1 MTQPFVSVIV
11 VNYNAGSRL
20 EKCLAHLGAQSF
32 GDFETIVVDNASS
45 DGSAAAVER
54 SERPARLI
62 EAGGNLGFA
71 AANNLAAKEA
81 RGTWLAFLN
90 PDAYADLDWLAA
102 FRRGCDAYP
111 DVAAFGSAQ
120 LDAADPSRIDGAGDV
135 CHAFGLH
142 YRGWFGWPS
151 SSLPE
156 DGECFSPCAAA
167 AFYRRE
173 TFLALGGFDERFFCY
188 AEDMDLGFRLR
199 LEGGRAIQLKDAR
212 VYHEGSG
219 VTGRAS
225 DFAVYY
231 GARNRLW
238 MYYKSLPLTV
248 FLLTAP
254 FHAAVN
260 LALLIRWGAAGR
272 FSAYWRGV
280 RDGVTGLKA
289 LREDRR
295 SIAARRRLSPAAVAG
310 LLTWSPLKLVRRGGD
325 LRPVRPQREG

>member
-1 MTQPFVSVIV
+1 MTQPFVSVII
-11 VNYNAGSRL
+11 VNYNAGARL
-20 EKCLAHLGAQSF
+20 EKCLAHLTAQTF
-32 GDFETIVVDNASS
+32 DDFETIVVDNASS
-45 DGSAAAVER
+45 DGSAAAVAR

-62 EAGGNLGFA
+62 EAGANLGFA
-71 AANNLAAKEA
+71 AANNLAANEA

-90 PDAYADLDWLAA
+90 PDAYAAPDWLAA
-102 FRRGCDAYP
+102 FRRACDAYP

-120 LDAADPSRIDGAGDV
+120 LDAADPSRLDGAGDV

-142 YRGWFGWPS
+142 YRGWFGWPT

-199 LEGGRAIQLKDAR
+199 LTGGRAVQLKDAR

-225 DFAVYY
+225 DFAVYH

-238 MYYKSLPLTV
+238 MYYKNLPLTA
-248 FLLTAP
+248 FLCAAP
-254 FHAAVN
+254 FHVAVN

-272 FSAYWRGV
+272 LGAYWRGL
-280 RDGVTGLKA
+280 RDGVAGFKT
-289 LREDRR
+289 LREARR
-295 SIAARRRLSPAAVAG
+295 EIAATRRLSPLAAAR
-310 LLTWSPLKLVRRGGD
+310 LLTWSPVRLLRRAGD
-325 LRPVRPQREG
+325 LRPVASRRDS